1 MATRSV
7 VFDDGGDI
15 TALVHDLRRTASE
28 SMPMAAN
35 IASHH
40 AGEVVD
46 RWRASVPRDTGKLH
60 DSIQHDFEFDGRD
73 PVGIAYS
80 DWFVSRF
87 REYGTATQPP
97 HGEAN
102 AAAEAQMDAFA
113 RDIASLAR
121 L

>member
-1 MATRSV
+1 MASRSV
-7 VFDDGGDI
+7 VFDDGGDVV
-15 TALVHDLRRTASE
+15 ALVHDIARTATE
-28 SMPMAAN
+28 SIPMAAS

-46 RWRASVPRDTGKLH
+46 RWRSSVPRVTDKLH

-102 AAAEAQMDAFA
+102 AAAEAQIEAFA
-113 RDIASLAR
+113 SDIASIPR